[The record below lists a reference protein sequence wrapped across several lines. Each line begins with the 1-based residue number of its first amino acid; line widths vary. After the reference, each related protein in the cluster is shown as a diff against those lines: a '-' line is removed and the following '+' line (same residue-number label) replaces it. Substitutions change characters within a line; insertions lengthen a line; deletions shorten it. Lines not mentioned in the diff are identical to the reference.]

1 MYSCIFTVPY
11 NSDAIGYLRYC
22 FIASVSEPHLV
33 DKIYG
38 CKVGESLLPHQLNQ
52 CWTCIQTT
60 VHEQTSMAI
69 QGQAS
74 TDLGHSNGGYRYR
87 LSLCHKLL
95 ECSNIFWAHF
105 WFWGPLNHRYL
116 CLNLRNGAAGRKVWY
131 DHPIQDVSGPA
142 ERTPGHTMNV
152 ASSRLLRILLTRR
165 LRCNRSTTTSNQS
178 YPANFAKEDIDYV
191 LRNYRAWPFVSQD
204 GRV

>member
-38 CKVGESLLPHQLNQ
+38 CKVGESLLPHRLNQ
-52 CWTCIQTT
+52 CWTCIQAT

-116 CLNLRNGAAGRKVWY
+116 CLNLHEIVRRGGKFGMIIPY
-131 DHPIQDVSGPA
+131 KMCQDLPSVHWDTSWTAPVVDYFGQ
-142 ERTPGHTMNV
+142 
-152 ASSRLLRILLTRR
+152 TRR

-178 YPANFAKEDIDYV
+178 
-191 LRNYRAWPFVSQD
+191 
-204 GRV
+204 